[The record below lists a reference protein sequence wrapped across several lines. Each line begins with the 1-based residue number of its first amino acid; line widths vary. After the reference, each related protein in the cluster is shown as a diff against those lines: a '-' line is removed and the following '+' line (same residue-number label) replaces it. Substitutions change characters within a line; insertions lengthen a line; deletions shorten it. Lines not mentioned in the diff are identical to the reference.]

1 MRLSEED
8 LDLLFRCARTPNSY
22 QHQAVTPE
30 EVRAI
35 WELMKWGPTS
45 ANCMPIRI
53 VWCLSEDAKLK
64 LASCASSANAR
75 KIASAPVAA
84 VVGMDM
90 EFYEKLPHLYPAADA
105 RSWFAGNDEAIKE
118 TALRNS
124 SLQGA
129 YLIVAARAL
138 GLGVG
143 PMSGFDNAAV
153 DKAFFSGT
161 SIRSNFIATLGHP
174 DPATYRP
181 RGPRMSFADAN
192 SIA

>member
-22 QHQAVTPE
+22 QRQAVTPE

-45 ANCMPIRI
+45 ANCTPIRI